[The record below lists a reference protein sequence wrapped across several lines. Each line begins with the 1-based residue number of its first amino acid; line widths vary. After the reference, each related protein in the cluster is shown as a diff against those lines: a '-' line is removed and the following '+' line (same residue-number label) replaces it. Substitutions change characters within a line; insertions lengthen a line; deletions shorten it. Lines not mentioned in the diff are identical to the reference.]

1 MKEAIEFQLVKG
13 TFNLEEAKEV
23 LFSLLNSKIK
33 YHQQQAFSISE
44 RNAGSITYSENRIEE
59 LNQAR
64 EKVIQ
69 FMNQQFEE
77 GNSVQINGI
86 ISIKVMQNH
95 V

>member
-44 RNAGSITYSENRIEE
+44 RNVGNIAYSENRIEE

-64 EKVIQ
+64 EKVVQ
-69 FMNQQFEE
+69 FMNEEFED
-77 GNSVQINGI
+77 GYSIQIDGI
-86 ISIKVMQNH
+86 ITIKVMQNH